1 MSDSKTIK
9 QILEALANQ
18 VSMLSESDIEKI
30 EKGTH
35 EISLSL
41 IKRRTSQA
49 ETTELSETQLN
60 ELLSRLH
67 KCASREEGHA
77 LISETLKN
85 KRELERFARH
95 LDVLILKQD
104 KVDQIKDKIIEATVG
119 AILRSNAIQG
129 KNITRP

>member
-1 MSDSKTIK
+1 MSTSKTTK
-9 QILEALANQ
+9 LILEALGKQ
-18 VSMLSESDIEKI
+18 ISMLSESDIEKV

-35 EISLSL
+35 ELSVNL
-41 IKRRTSQA
+41 VKKKITQVGS
-49 ETTELSETQLN
+49 TELSEPQTK
-60 ELLSRLH
+60 ELLSRLNS
-67 KCASREEGHA
+67 CASREEGHA
-77 LISETLKN
+77 LISEALKN
-85 KRELERFARH
+85 KKELEQFARH